1 MEKQKRWQY
10 YLIVAVIFLTVY
22 NILPTVFYY
31 TKPLKSPI
39 DEKRA
44 EAIATSTAKR
54 VNALE
59 AQAEEWIDSFCD
71 LIHVKPLSIKLD
83 PAQPQFISVNF
94 KNVEDAN
101 HFRKQLPRA
110 GLLIPFVPAQLS
122 TYDSEDHSQKSV
134 LVQRRIPIHFDE
146 SQMGQYYQYST
157 KFDKLGSPTPLYR
170 ALVDDR
176 ALQIAIALGGTSENA
191 LAAQGMMRSSGNW
204 EDKAVDLSQNILSFT
219 KVYGE
224 NSEAAKRFFS
234 SFSQIGDVDKTQFI
248 QDFSSRL
255 EQLAQSLKREKN
267 SLVAENDLLK
277 TRGEFLDI
285 IKQQRLD
292 LLTTREKAV
301 QGAHAIVVRNA
312 KVFSSGLTPWNF
324 ASLGTQL
331 QQSAQQKTEVQTLS
345 LEGRNPFI
353 DAIAIDWSNEKISL
367 IAYQDLTA
375 FSDSSSNYI
384 RDLADQLLYNEI
396 AFVARQTGEEIIPS
410 MGKFS
415 VALSQ
420 LTHSKSFIAWKLSS
434 IAQAQTK
441 QLKETL
447 TSSWNPKHP
456 DLSHEHLP
464 IYDYDTYVSLPQD
477 EQKLALV
484 IYSPALYKKAPPR
497 GFHMNS
503 IYVIAKGMD
512 RIVQRQE
519 SDGKSPQATQFAQ
532 EFNQLRN
539 ILLNNGFVGYSATTF
554 GLSSEF
560 AQDFVFEAEDYFQT
574 VIKATRENFSVH
586 GTKRYAILEFTD
598 VEQRLLTE
606 NKIDNHIH
614 EDLLKWR
621 DDYYAAQLNIKGLA
635 KTDVP
640 KPTQNVYWDN
650 FKLSFVKYFRGD
662 DRKILHWGLDL
673 SGGKTVQIE
682 LRDTNNRLVTNED
695 DIKQGINELYNRV
708 NKMGVSEVSIRQEG
722 NYITLD
728 FPGSQGLSA
737 AELVKASSM
746 YFHVVNEKFT
756 QKNRSLSD
764 AVNRFLQ
771 DIWNE
776 AVVTNRKTAEEINL
790 IAWKHMHGDS
800 LDPDAV
806 QPRSE
811 AARILHENGLRFANP
826 QDPISTSIFSE
837 TFSKIALFRGDN
849 PTDWQGQTYPLI
861 IVFQNYA
868 LEGSNLDQVHA
879 GYDPSKG
886 NFLSFSIKGSYSA
899 KDGQKIQP
907 RENVYAWTSQFA
919 KEKITGTPLEV
930 FSNGQGWRMVVI
942 LNGTII
948 SSPTLDAAFKD
959 SAMITGSFTQREVNQ
974 LEADLKAGS
983 LSFTPHILS
992 EKNVSPELGVKEK
1005 RNGVIS
1011 TLFSLVLVVG
1021 VMIGYYRFGGLVA
1034 SVAVLFNL
1042 LIMWATLQNLEATMT
1057 LAGIAGIILTVGMAV
1072 DANVLVF
1079 ERIREEFAISGRIAS
1094 AVHAGYKKAFSAIL
1108 DSNVTTIIAA
1118 MVLLHFD
1125 SGPIKGLAITLT
1137 IGIIS
1142 SMFTALFMTRFFF
1155 ASWVQNPSN
1164 KHLSMLNWFKA
1175 RGYDFLKYTKLT
1187 LMLSS
1192 IIVLLG
1198 SYMLIHEKNSIFG
1211 MDFSGG
1217 YALNVDLQLQPHENY
1232 RQAVEQALIRHGASA
1247 QEIQIRELTPSNHIR
1262 IFLSRSLQ
1270 QPGRPFYGMPFEV
1283 EGSDIAYPF
1292 QSNPKISWVV
1302 EALNKSGI
1310 ALNPQSLS
1318 SLDKN
1323 WTEVSGQMSDSM
1335 RNNAIIGLS
1344 VALLCILIYITLRF
1358 EFKYAISAT
1367 LCLAHDVVFTL
1378 GTMGIL
1384 HALGIPIQIDL
1395 NTVAALMTMV
1405 GYSLNDTIIVF
1416 DRIREDVRLMRKS
1429 SFSEIINH
1437 ALNVTLSR
1445 TVLTSG
1451 TTLLVLIPLI
1461 FLGGSTLFGF
1471 ALVMAIGVIFG
1482 TLSSLYIAAPLMK
1495 FFHDRE
1501 EKRHARFLASD
1512 SRP

>member
-1 MEKQKRWQY
+1 
-10 YLIVAVIFLTVY
+10 
-22 NILPTVFYY
+22 
-31 TKPLKSPI
+31 
-39 DEKRA
+39 
-44 EAIATSTAKR
+44 
-54 VNALE
+54 
-59 AQAEEWIDSFCD
+59 
-71 LIHVKPLSIKLD
+71 
-83 PAQPQFISVNF
+83 
-94 KNVEDAN
+94 
-101 HFRKQLPRA
+101 
-110 GLLIPFVPAQLS
+110 
-122 TYDSEDHSQKSV
+122 
-134 LVQRRIPIHFDE
+134 
-146 SQMGQYYQYST
+146 
-157 KFDKLGSPTPLYR
+157 
-170 ALVDDR
+170 
-176 ALQIAIALGGTSENA
+176 
-191 LAAQGMMRSSGNW
+191 
-204 EDKAVDLSQNILSFT
+204 
-219 KVYGE
+219 
-224 NSEAAKRFFS
+224 
-234 SFSQIGDVDKTQFI
+234 
-248 QDFSSRL
+248 
-255 EQLAQSLKREKN
+255 
-267 SLVAENDLLK
+267 
-277 TRGEFLDI
+277 
-285 IKQQRLD
+285 
-292 LLTTREKAV
+292 
-301 QGAHAIVVRNA
+301 
-312 KVFSSGLTPWNF
+312 
-324 ASLGTQL
+324 
-331 QQSAQQKTEVQTLS
+331 
-345 LEGRNPFI
+345 
-353 DAIAIDWSNEKISL
+353 
-367 IAYQDLTA
+367 
-375 FSDSSSNYI
+375 
-384 RDLADQLLYNEI
+384 
-396 AFVARQTGEEIIPS
+396 
-410 MGKFS
+410 
-415 VALSQ
+415 
-420 LTHSKSFIAWKLSS
+420 
-434 IAQAQTK
+434 
-441 QLKETL
+441 
-447 TSSWNPKHP
+447 
-456 DLSHEHLP
+456 
-464 IYDYDTYVSLPQD
+464 
-477 EQKLALV
+477 
-484 IYSPALYKKAPPR
+484 
-497 GFHMNS
+497 
-503 IYVIAKGMD
+503 
-512 RIVQRQE
+512 
-519 SDGKSPQATQFAQ
+519 
-532 EFNQLRN
+532 
-539 ILLNNGFVGYSATTF
+539 
-554 GLSSEF
+554 
-560 AQDFVFEAEDYFQT
+560 
-574 VIKATRENFSVH
+574 
-586 GTKRYAILEFTD
+586 
-598 VEQRLLTE
+598 
-606 NKIDNHIH
+606 
-614 EDLLKWR
+614 
-621 DDYYAAQLNIKGLA
+621 
-635 KTDVP
+635 
-640 KPTQNVYWDN
+640 
-650 FKLSFVKYFRGD
+650 
-662 DRKILHWGLDL
+662 
-673 SGGKTVQIE
+673 
-682 LRDTNNRLVTNED
+682 
-695 DIKQGINELYNRV
+695 
-708 NKMGVSEVSIRQEG
+708 
-722 NYITLD
+722 
-728 FPGSQGLSA
+728 
-737 AELVKASSM
+737 
-746 YFHVVNEKFT
+746 
-756 QKNRSLSD
+756 
-764 AVNRFLQ
+764 
-771 DIWNE
+771 
-776 AVVTNRKTAEEINL
+776 
-790 IAWKHMHGDS
+790 
-800 LDPDAV
+800 
-806 QPRSE
+806 
-811 AARILHENGLRFANP
+811 
-826 QDPISTSIFSE
+826 
-837 TFSKIALFRGDN
+837 
-849 PTDWQGQTYPLI
+849 
-861 IVFQNYA
+861 
-868 LEGSNLDQVHA
+868 
-879 GYDPSKG
+879 
-886 NFLSFSIKGSYSA
+886 
-899 KDGQKIQP
+899 
-907 RENVYAWTSQFA
+907 
-919 KEKITGTPLEV
+919 
-930 FSNGQGWRMVVI
+930 MVVI